1 MPKTLTQ
8 MAAELGMSVASFQ
21 SFLKQRGDLRCV
33 DEEATFTEAE
43 EQRLRQALSVE
54 NAAAPNAGVTGMT
67 VDHFKAFGAVQRV
80 PLRPITL
87 IFGQNS
93 VGKSSFLHALLW
105 AHHVAATGELDVVN
119 PILAGNSVHL
129 GGFDNVVYR
138 RQSGHCFSLAFE
150 VQTPQLNTFFP
161 EPVRFCAGMA
171 FRRPRP
177 SARDLTPD
185 PVASEYTLE
194 VDHQLLL
201 KARREN
207 AADFAL
213 EYLDI
218 DHPLF
223 KEIFKRIA
231 RLRVEHRI
239 PSKADTQRIR
249 SAAESLCRRIHLTG
263 GRLLPK
269 RVALEELPPRRRG
282 GNTVARAWVEIVE
295 ATLPQLLHA
304 LVSTA
309 AERVNDYLHSL
320 SYLGPL
326 RAYPDRGFS
335 LNDRT
340 DPNWRAGGGRAWEL
354 LRDEARLRA
363 EVNAFLGKDHLQ
375 TGYAFKL
382 NRFVDIQA
390 AAQRLAEKLPRLK
403 KGGAAS
409 LEALLEAGDLPHR
422 SELAMVDLNN
432 RMEVSHRDVGVGL
445 SQVVPVLVL
454 AAASRSQT
462 VIVEQPEL
470 HIHPALQADLG
481 DIFVK
486 SALLH
491 GNRFIL
497 ETHSEHLMLRLLK
510 RVRQSSK
517 NDPAYPKN
525 WPKLTPEMISVV
537 YAKAEKD
544 GTRMVPIAL
553 SSDGDFETHWPDGFF
568 TERGRE
574 LFT

>member
-1 MPKTLTQ
+1 MSKTLTRL
-8 MAAELGMSVASFQ
+8 AAELGMSVPGFQ
-21 SFLKQRGDLRCV
+21 AFLKQRGDLRCV
-33 DEEATFTEAE
+33 DEDATFTDAE
-43 EQRLRQALSVE
+43 EKGLRGILATE
-54 NAAAPNAGVTGMT
+54 NAAAPNAGVMGMT
-67 VDHFKAFGAVQRV
+67 VGHFKAFGAVQRV

-87 IFGQNS
+87 VFGQNS

-105 AHHVAATGELDVVN
+105 AHHVATTGELDVVN

-138 RQSGHCFSLAFE
+138 REAGSAFSLAFE
-150 VQTPQLNTFFP
+150 VQTPQLSTFFP
-161 EPVRFCAGMA
+161 EAVRFCAGVS
-171 FRRPRP
+171 FRRPKP
-177 SARDLTPD
+177 TARDLTPD
-185 PVASEYTLE
+185 PIASTYVLE

-201 KARREN
+201 KARHEGP
-207 AADFAL
+207 AGFAL
-213 EYLDI
+213 EHLNI

-223 KEIFKRIA
+223 EEIFRRIA
-231 RLRVEHRI
+231 RLQVERAT
-239 PSKADTQRIR
+239 PSAADLRRIR
-249 SAAESLCRRIHLTG
+249 QAAESMCGRLHVTG

-269 RVALEELPPRRRG
+269 RVEIEAPKRAK
-282 GNTVARAWVEIVE
+282 ARKAEGQTWVEIVE
-295 ATLPQLLHA
+295 ATLPHLIQA

-354 LRDEARLRA
+354 LRDEAALRA
-363 EVNAFLGKDHLQ
+363 EVNTFLGKEHLQ
-375 TGYAFKL
+375 TGYEFKL
-382 NRFVDIQA
+382 NRFVDIRA
-390 AAQRLAEKLPRLK
+390 GAKRLADKLPGMK
-403 KGGAAS
+403 KTDEVALENALGAA
-409 LEALLEAGDLPHR
+409 DLPHR
-422 SELAMVDLNN
+422 SELAMVDLRN

-470 HIHPALQADLG
+470 HIHPSLQADLG
-481 DIFVK
+481 DVFIK
-486 SALLH
+486 SALTH

-510 RVRQSSK
+510 RVRQASQ
-517 NDPAYPKN
+517 NDPAYPKG
-525 WPKLTPEMISVV
+525 WPKITPDMISVV
-537 YAKAEKD
+537 YAKADAD
-544 GTRMVPIAL
+544 GTRMVQIPL
-553 SSDGDFETHWPDGFF
+553 SADGDFETHWPDGFF

-574 LFT
+574 LFA